1 MEFGET
7 KFGEGIDSYWWTV
20 SINTCSNPLGYS
32 YNMHIYIYIFTRQF
46 NATCMS
52 IYRYL
57 ILLKHGRYHY
67 SNPFL

>member
-20 SINTCSNPLGYS
+20 SINTCSNPWDIPIIC
-32 YNMHIYIYIFTRQF
+32 IYIYIFTRQF